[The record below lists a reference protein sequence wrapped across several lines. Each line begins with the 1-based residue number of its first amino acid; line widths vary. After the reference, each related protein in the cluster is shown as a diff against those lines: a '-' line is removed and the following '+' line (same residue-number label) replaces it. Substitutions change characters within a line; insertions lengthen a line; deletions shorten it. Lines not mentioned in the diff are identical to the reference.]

1 MSACPSRLE
10 LSRWEPYPEPA
21 RPPALVEH
29 VGACR
34 RCSAVFT
41 DIAEARYQLLGDDPA
56 EASARAP
63 RAILA
68 AALRSK
74 ARRSWWRFLLPALLV
89 PATAVALLLVKPALG
104 PHHGNLLGSAVKG
117 RLIVETYCKRG
128 EQVFPAADGAEFVAG
143 DRLRFAYSQDRP
155 GFLTIFGVDDRGGV
169 FPYYPEHTLVGIQVE
184 AGARVL
190 LPGSVELDHHQGWE
204 RVFAI
209 WSERSMAD
217 DVVRASV
224 AAALSA
230 AAGDI
235 RNTSTLDLPV
245 EQVSLLL
252 RRP

>member
-1 MSACPSRLE
+1 
-10 LSRWEPYPEPA
+10 
-21 RPPALVEH
+21 
-29 VGACR
+29 
-34 RCSAVFT
+34 
-41 DIAEARYQLLGDDPA
+41 
-56 EASARAP
+56 
-63 RAILA
+63 
-68 AALRSK
+68 
-74 ARRSWWRFLLPALLV
+74 
-89 PATAVALLLVKPALG
+89 
-104 PHHGNLLGSAVKG
+104 
-117 RLIVETYCKRG
+117 
-128 EQVFPAADGAEFVAG
+128 
-143 DRLRFAYSQDRP
+143 
-155 GFLTIFGVDDRGGV
+155 
-169 FPYYPEHTLVGIQVE
+169 LVGIQVE